1 MSFQYI
7 VTQVSNGAKAKECLE
22 KGFRPDLILSDIMM
36 PEMNGYEFL
45 HYLKASPSLSSIP
58 FIFLTAKASEEE
70 RIIGIEHGVDS
81 YLVKPFSAK
90 ELLATVKSRTGNFT
104 PQSTI
109 PD

>member
-1 MSFQYI
+1 MSFPFWQ
-7 VTQVSNGAKAKECLE
+7 CHE

-45 HYLKASPSLSSIP
+45 HYVKASPSLSSIP